1 MANPLSNEQEIYER
15 IKKENITVHPL
26 VWELLDHHI
35 RNDLHIINII
45 IGSSVLFN
53 QSVSVPDAKK
63 VIDHTGQI
71 KKFLDSI
78 GNYINLFNLK
88 IG

>member
-35 RNDLHIINII
+35 RNDLHVINII
-45 IGSSVLFN
+45 IGSSAVFG

-63 VIDHTGQI
+63 IINHTDQI
-71 KKFLDSI
+71 KKFLDR
-78 GNYINLFNLK
+78 LK
-88 IG
+88 KTTSEHK

>member
-35 RNDLHIINII
+35 RNDLHVINII

-53 QSVSVPDAKK
+53 QSLSVPDAKK
-63 VIDHTGQI
+63 VINHTGQI
-71 KKFLDSI
+71 KKFLDR
-78 GNYINLFNLK
+78 LK
-88 IG
+88 KTTSEYN